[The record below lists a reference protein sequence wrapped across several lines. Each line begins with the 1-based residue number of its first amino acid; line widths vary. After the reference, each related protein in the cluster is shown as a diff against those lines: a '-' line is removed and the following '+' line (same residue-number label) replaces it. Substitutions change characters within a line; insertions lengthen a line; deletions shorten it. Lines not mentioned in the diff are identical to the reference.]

1 MAEGGMLRRK
11 SARVIAEPM
20 LAVNSGCSRF
30 LPGRANSVIALLQRN
45 MMNKFRLTG
54 SIRLC

>member
-1 MAEGGMLRRK
+1 MNSAESGTLRPK

-30 LPGRANSVIALLQRN
+30 RPGRAISVIALLQ
-45 MMNKFRLTG
+45 
-54 SIRLC
+54 